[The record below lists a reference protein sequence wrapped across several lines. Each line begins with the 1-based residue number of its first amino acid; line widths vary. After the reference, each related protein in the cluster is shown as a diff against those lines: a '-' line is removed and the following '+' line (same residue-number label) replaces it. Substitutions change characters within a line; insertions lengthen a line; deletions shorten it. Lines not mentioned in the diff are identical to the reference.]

1 MYSMLFLNYVPE
13 SDLILVFHSVKVWT
27 IDILLQQKMQQLLMK
42 TCPAGNY
49 NTNLVMVDWSIIR
62 FFH

>member
-1 MYSMLFLNYVPE
+1 MYGMLFLSYVPE

-49 NTNLVMVDWSIIR
+49 NTNLVMVEWSIIR